1 MIKYLRHITILLSL
15 FLMTSCFDS
24 SKPNYQYF
32 PNMYE
37 SVGYGTYDESDA
49 FPNGIEAQLPVEG
62 SVPRGWQ
69 PYEFEDSNEGYE
81 LAKVNLTSPLLNNE
95 DNLANGKKMY
105 EIYCS
110 VCHGSKGDGNGILME
125 REKFL
130 GIPSYADRDITEGSI
145 YHVLMYGINLMGS
158 HAGQVNDEERWQI
171 SQYVLKLRKDLL
183 KWGIQLLEI

>member
-1 MIKYLRHITILLSL
+1 MIRILKYIGLLVLIMSI
-15 FLMTSCFDS
+15 TSCFDP

-37 SVGYGTYDESDA
+37 SVGYKTYQESDA
-49 FPNGIEAQLPVEG
+49 FPNGIQAQLPVEG

-69 PYEFEDSNEGYE
+69 PYEYEDSNEGYE
-81 LAKVNLTSPLLNNE
+81 SAKLNLKSPLVNNE
-95 DNLANGKKMY
+95 ENLKNGKKMY
-105 EIYCS
+105 DIYCS
-110 VCHGSKGDGNGILME
+110 VCHGSKGDGQGILME

-145 YHVLMYGINLMGS
+145 YHVLMHGINLMGS

-171 SQYVLKLRKDLL
+171 AQYVLKLREDLI
-183 KWGIQLLEI
+183 K

>member
-1 MIKYLRHITILLSL
+1 MIKYLKHITILLSL

-32 PNMYE
+32 PYMYE

-183 KWGIQLLEI
+183 K

>member
-1 MIKYLRHITILLSL
+1 MIRILKHISLLVLIMSI
-15 FLMTSCFDS
+15 TSCFDP

-37 SVGYGTYDESDA
+37 TVGYKTYQESDA
-49 FPNGIEAQLPVEG
+49 FPNGIQAQLPVEG

-69 PYEFEDSNEGYE
+69 PYEYEDSNEGYE
-81 LAKVNLTSPLLNNE
+81 SAKLNLKSPLVNNE
-95 DNLANGKKMY
+95 ENLKNGKKMY
-105 EIYCS
+105 DIYCS
-110 VCHGSKGDGNGILME
+110 VCHGSKGDGQGILME

-145 YHVLMYGINLMGS
+145 YHVLMHGINLMGS

-171 SQYVLKLRKDLL
+171 AQYVLKLREDLI
-183 KWGIQLLEI
+183 K

>member
-1 MIKYLRHITILLSL
+1 MMKFFKHTGYFLILSMML
-15 FLMTSCFDS
+15 SCFDP

-37 SVGYGTYDESDA
+37 SVGYGTYDESEA
-49 FPNGIEAQLPVEG
+49 FPNGIEAQLPVEE
-62 SVPRGWQ
+62 SIPRGWQ
-69 PYEFEDSNEGYE
+69 PYEYDNSTDGYE
-81 LAKVNLTSPLLNNE
+81 LAKVELKSPFEKNEENLT
-95 DNLANGKKMY
+95 NGKKMY

-158 HAGQVNDEERWQI
+158 HAGQVNDKERWQI
-171 SQYVLKLRKDLL
+171 SQYVLKLRNDLI
-183 KWGIQLLEI
+183 K

>member
-1 MIKYLRHITILLSL
+1 MIRILKHISLLVLIMSI
-15 FLMTSCFDS
+15 TSCFDP

-37 SVGYGTYDESDA
+37 SVGYKTYQESDA
-49 FPNGIEAQLPVEG
+49 FPNGIQAQLPVEG

-69 PYEFEDSNEGYE
+69 PYVYEDSNEGYE
-81 LAKVNLTSPLLNNE
+81 SAKLNLKSPLVNNE
-95 DNLANGKKMY
+95 ENLKNGKKMY
-105 EIYCS
+105 DIYCS
-110 VCHGSKGDGNGILME
+110 VCHGSKGDGQGILME

-145 YHVLMYGINLMGS
+145 YHVLMHGINLMGS

-171 SQYVLKLRKDLL
+171 AQYVLKLREDLI
-183 KWGIQLLEI
+183 K

>member
-1 MIKYLRHITILLSL
+1 MIKFFKNIAFLILILSI
-15 FLMTSCFDS
+15 TSCFDP

-37 SVGYGTYDESDA
+37 SVGYKTYQESDA
-49 FPNGIEAQLPVEG
+49 FPNGIQAQLPVEG

-69 PYEFEDSNEGYE
+69 PYEYEDSNEGYE
-81 LAKVNLTSPLLNNE
+81 SAKLNLKSPLSYS
-95 DNLANGKKMY
+95 DKNLKNGKKMY
-105 EIYCS
+105 DIYCS
-110 VCHGSKGDGNGILME
+110 VCHGSKGDGQGILME

-171 SQYVLKLRKDLL
+171 AQYVLKLRKDL
-183 KWGIQLLEI
+183 IE

>member
-1 MIKYLRHITILLSL
+1 MIKFFKNIAFLILILSI
-15 FLMTSCFDS
+15 TSCFDP

-37 SVGYGTYDESDA
+37 SVGYKTYQESDA
-49 FPNGIEAQLPVEG
+49 FPNGIQAQLPVEG

-69 PYEFEDSNEGYE
+69 PYEYEDSNEGYE
-81 LAKVNLTSPLLNNE
+81 SAKLNLKSPLIQNDE
-95 DNLANGKKMY
+95 NLKNGKKMY
-105 EIYCS
+105 DIYCS
-110 VCHGSKGDGNGILME
+110 VCHGSKGDGQGILME

-171 SQYVLKLRKDLL
+171 AQYVLKLRKDL
-183 KWGIQLLEI
+183 IE